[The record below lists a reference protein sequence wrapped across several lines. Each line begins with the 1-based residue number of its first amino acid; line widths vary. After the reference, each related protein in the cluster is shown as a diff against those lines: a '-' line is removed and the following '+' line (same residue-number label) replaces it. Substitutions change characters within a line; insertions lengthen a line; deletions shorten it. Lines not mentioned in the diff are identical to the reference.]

1 MPFFHPLFPAQI
13 LLQYFCHKDKYF
25 VILKTESLSLYLNQT
40 AFAKATAVKEKPIY
54 MKTLTEARGNAR
66 LTKSKLNRLIIR
78 EYLMPEDV
86 SGFSTAQ
93 REQIK
98 TALIKKLK
106 TCEPKEKHA
115 LVEKIAMVSNDPE
128 IKKDIWEINHQ
139 KVVNAISAYLT
150 EYGFLPTQ
158 TTLAKQTGLSRQS
171 IATHLKTY
179 HDQPAF
185 ADHLEQLQ
193 LMKITVL
200 ERVLAQAVSGDLKAA
215 KIFMDT
221 INKTEERPSS
231 TTSNTIKQQNN
242 YIQVNGLLISE
253 EKLGQLSQEQ
263 LRQLETIFNSAG
275 SPESPPGPAI
285 RTGT

>member
-1 MPFFHPLFPAQI
+1 
-13 LLQYFCHKDKYF
+13 
-25 VILKTESLSLYLNQT
+25 
-40 AFAKATAVKEKPIY
+40 
-54 MKTLTEARGNAR
+54 MKTLTEAGGNAR

-78 EYLMPEDV
+78 EYILPEDV

-98 TALIKKLK
+98 TALIKKLE

-128 IKKDIWEINHQ
+128 LKKDVWEMNHQ
-139 KVVNAISAYLT
+139 KVVNAISAHLT

-171 IATHLKTY
+171 IAMHLKAY
-179 HDQPAF
+179 RDQPAF
-185 ADHLEQLQ
+185 TDHLEQLK
-193 LMKITVL
+193 LMKFTVL

-215 KIFMDT
+215 KIFIDAVD
-221 INKTEERPSS
+221 KTEERPST

-242 YIQVNGLLISE
+242 YIQVNGLVISE
-253 EKLGQLSQEQ
+253 EKLGQLSPEQ
-263 LRQLETIFNSAG
+263 LLQLEAMFSSAG
-275 SPESPPGPAI
+275 QPQYSPESPPGPAI